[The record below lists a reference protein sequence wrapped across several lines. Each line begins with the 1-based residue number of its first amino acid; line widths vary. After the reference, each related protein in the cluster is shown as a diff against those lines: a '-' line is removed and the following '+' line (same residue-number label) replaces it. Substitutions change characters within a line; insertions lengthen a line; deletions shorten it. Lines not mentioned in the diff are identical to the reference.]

1 MLPLHDAELDQLF
14 DYFND
19 QARSDDCLDFY
30 GLHGFLTAHVIGPVK
45 KDAEAL
51 LHKIFDGMPDFA
63 DDTTAANIT
72 DLIVRLE
79 SQIGVELA
87 DEEQMAMPFVP
98 NEKEDELEQQ
108 AWCAGFLEL
117 VFEDQDAWFQ
127 HGEESIAT
135 LMLPIETGSGL
146 FDDEPDFKDIIDNKA
161 LHASIIGQIPEILVD
176 LFLLI
181 NAKPESKTKH

>member
-98 NEKEDELEQQ
+98 NRYYR
-108 AWCAGFLEL
+108 G
-117 VFEDQDAWFQ
+117 
-127 HGEESIAT
+127 
-135 LMLPIETGSGL
+135 
-146 FDDEPDFKDIIDNKA
+146 
-161 LHASIIGQIPEILVD
+161 
-176 LFLLI
+176 
-181 NAKPESKTKH
+181 